1 MFLFYKFFFTLYLF
15 FSKYVLIEKDKF
27 MIKIHNLNETD
38 IDGDDVNEG
47 SGNEERRLMKYFT
60 NKTAVNRNMYQYVF
74 DKRWPKLK
82 KHVFNIIEDPEER
95 RDLKEEHPEILE
107 KLRTK
112 AREFYGSFIPRDY
125 PEFSKKGNPKLYDG
139 VWSSG
144 WC

>member
-1 MFLFYKFFFTLYLF
+1 
-15 FSKYVLIEKDKF
+15 

-60 NKTAVNRNMYQYVF
+60 NETAVNKNMYQYVF

-112 AREFYGSFIPRDY
+112 ARELYESFIPRDY
-125 PEFSKKGNPKLYDG
+125 PKFSKKGNPNLYDG